1 MKRPSYFLMLPG
13 SVNNVASL
21 KMTMQETKVLNILLV
36 VNSGFYSARNIRNL
50 DDQGTSY
57 KMPLK

>member
-1 MKRPSYFLMLPG
+1 MLPG

>member
-13 SVNNVASL
+13 SVNSVASL